1 MRIANNFIISIDSC
15 KRRKYMTMSL
25 NSYIYIFFLM
35 SCIVYSYIV
44 EAYIEDIMN
53 NDEYYD
59 YKLDNSSDIIRS
71 KDDYRKSIIKNRLL
85 KDNNQDNNKEME
97 ALLLGRDDYIHKD
110 IIQMKMNMKPLL
122 CVTFIK
128 ADYKNLNLLQNNM
141 NIMKDDCEWAIIFYG
156 GNDDLMN
163 KFCELTLKNEIL
175 SVNDISTSFILKNNK
190 EEGSYNVINDQ
201 NVIGDSKKIIILCKK
216 AENAKEK
223 VFIDIPTADGKI
235 IRQFRSIPKSV
246 LYQELLSISITSY
259 KHIFIMDEDISL
271 HDFHV
276 KRFLSLWK
284 CSFQQFN
291 HQNDDENHHQQQS
304 QYLLSPLIVQP
315 LIAERTQYFPYVY
328 AKLWEMQRFSG
339 SIAATVGLVEQQV
352 PFFDSLFLEWYIK
365 YVLINIKDIALK
377 YGVDQTIDK
386 TWCKAAAAYS
396 KYILKIDYHQYN
408 SASCAIIID
417 TPPVHHKNFHSLSNK
432 RVNRKYYREKAQ
444 VVNSFYKS
452 LFPNWVLEDITR
464 KISPIDPKYGK
475 NFRIIKNFNKTCMI
489 DS

>member
-1 MRIANNFIISIDSC
+1 MMS
-15 KRRKYMTMSL
+15 SL
-25 NSYIYIFFLM
+25 NRFVYIFLLM
-35 SCIVYSYIV
+35 SCIGY
-44 EAYIEDIMN
+44 AYIEDIDN
-53 NDEYYD
+53 NYN
-59 YKLDNSSDIIRS
+59 KKVDNSSDIIRS
-71 KDDYRKSIIKNRLL
+71 KDDNNKLIIKNRIL
-85 KDNNQDNNKEME
+85 KDNKQDSTKEME
-97 ALLLGRDDYIHKD
+97 ALLLGRNDYNQKD
-110 IIQMKMNMKPLL
+110 IIKMRMNMKPLL

-128 ADYKNLNLLQNNM
+128 ADYKNLKLLQNNM
-141 NIMKDDCEWAIIFYG
+141 NIMKDHCEWAIIFYG
-156 GNDDLMN
+156 GYDDLMN
-163 KFCELTLKNEIL
+163 KFCELTIKNEIL
-175 SVNDISTSFILKNNK
+175 SVNDISTSLILKNNHQNDNID
-190 EEGSYNVINDQ
+190 SYNKIIDSYNIINNQINHDQ
-201 NVIGDSKKIIILCKK
+201 NIIGDNKQKIILCKK
-216 AENAKEK
+216 AEIAKEK
-223 VFIDIPTADGKI
+223 VFIDIPTSDGKI
-235 IRQFRSIPKSV
+235 VRQFRSIPKSV

-271 HDFHV
+271 NDFHMT
-276 KRFLSLWK
+276 RFLSLWK

-291 HQNDDENHHQQQS
+291 QENNNENNQNLNQQQE
-304 QYLLSPLIVQP
+304 QQQFEYLLSPLIVQP

-396 KYILKIDYHQYN
+396 KYILDIDYHQYN

-464 KISPIDPKYGK
+464 SISPIDPKYGK
-475 NFRIIKNFNKTCMI
+475 NFRIIKHYNKTCMI
-489 DS
+489 DN